1 MITEIVMVDTLNT
14 AIDKLDDTK
23 TMIDDGI
30 DSDNIE
36 KMKSKLIDAK
46 AKLED
51 AKDDLITQRDKIQ
64 KDIDQ
69 FDKWAEAQS
78 DIDTSIQL
86 EVDKA
91 LGK

>member
-1 MITEIVMVDTLNT
+1 MSLKLRHRLRYKFHCCSACDQLDKGLTIDCKKTLVD
-14 AIDKLDDTK
+14 
-23 TMIDDGI
+23 
-30 DSDNIE
+30 
-36 KMKSKLIDAK
+36 
-46 AKLED
+46 
-51 AKDDLITQRDKIQ
+51 QRDKLQ
-64 KDIDQ
+64 NEIDS

>member
-14 AIDKLDDTK
+14 AIDKLDEAK
-23 TMIDDGI
+23 SS
-30 DSDNIE
+30 SDIE
-36 KMKSKLIDAK
+36 VIKSKID
-46 AKLED
+46 D
-51 AKDDLITQRDKIQ
+51 AKDDLVTQRDKIQ
-64 KDIDQ
+64 NEIDS
-69 FDKWAEAQS
+69 FDKWAEVQS